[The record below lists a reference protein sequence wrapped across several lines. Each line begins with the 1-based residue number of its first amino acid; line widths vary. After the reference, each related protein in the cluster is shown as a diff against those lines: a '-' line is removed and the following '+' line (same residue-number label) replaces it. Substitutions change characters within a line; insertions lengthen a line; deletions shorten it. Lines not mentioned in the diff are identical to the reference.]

1 MNKGYKLEVKG
12 NWYVSEMLRHKVIP
26 AGIKIKR
33 YEEKCIPFKQNNLL
47 KANQKL
53 SYETLN
59 KCKQKNNDASNQTAA
74 NETLK

>member
-12 NWYVSEMLRHKVIP
+12 NWYVSEMLRHKVIS

-59 KCKQKNNDASNQTAA
+59 KCK
-74 NETLK
+74 